1 MNIKSIVFI
10 ATIITAPLLF
20 NGCMTQKKS
29 DYELAR
35 ISATE
40 KLNRGKA
47 HFLAGN
53 YSQAETDLIGATIW
67 QANNATQLNALK
79 YLAFTYCVTERPAL
93 CRHAF
98 YKALQLDPRFELSS
112 AEVTHPLW
120 GPEFNLARNGQP
132 SQ

>member
-40 KLNRGKA
+40 KLNRRKS

-53 YSQAETDLIGATIW
+53 HSQAHTDLIGAAIW
-67 QANNATQLNALK
+67 QANNATQLNAVK
-79 YLAFTYCVTERPAL
+79 YLAVTYCVTERPAW
-93 CRHAF
+93 CRVAF
-98 YKALQLDPRFELSS
+98 YVALQRDPRFDLSS
-112 AEVTHPLW
+112 AEVPHPRR
-120 GPEFNLARNGQP
+120 GQEFNV
-132 SQ
+132 